1 MTSETPFVRRRSETR
16 ARGPSWDGLGRGR
29 EAGRGKEESA
39 RAWTWAGW
47 AERGEEEWQPA

>member
-1 MTSETPFVRRRSETR
+1 MGETPFVRRRSETR